1 MAELDDKI
9 PTLSDIVCPGDE
21 AMLNHFDAHL
31 FEEETEA
38 DNDTISFENASEL
51 ENLTEIENVIELED
65 TEPNEIPSI
74 QIDDDE
80 EANIASEHF
89 SGIIQS
95 IANSSNE
102 EIESKK
108 IEIDADELKKKINQA
123 ISEALPG
130 IEAQLKGKLYSKF
143 GI

>member
-1 MAELDDKI
+1 MTELDDKI
-9 PTLSDIVCPGDE
+9 PTLNDIVCPGDE
-21 AMLNHFDAHL
+21 QMLNHFDAHL

-51 ENLTEIENVIELED
+51 ENL
-65 TEPNEIPSI
+65 I

-80 EANIASEHF
+80 EADIASEHF

-95 IANSSNE
+95 IANSSTE

-108 IEIDADELKKKINQA
+108 IEIDADELKEKINQA